1 MDSEREASRWAASQH
16 LEDGCQFGFAL
27 PFDLFFFS
35 PDAHI
40 MQCAE
45 QRGVWERAPDREGQA
60 GFPSVFLVALHED
73 LSSTL
78 QHVLC

>member
-1 MDSEREASRWAASQH
+1 
-16 LEDGCQFGFAL
+16 
-27 PFDLFFFS
+27 
-35 PDAHI
+35 

-45 QRGVWERAPDREGQA
+45 QRGVWERAPDQEGQA
-60 GFPSVFLVALHED
+60 GFPSVFLVALHKD